1 MKKENVLWGLGFI
14 IVGILVLV
22 NALGIIE
29 INVFFK
35 GWWTLFIIVPCFVNI
50 FKDNDKTA
58 SIIGT
63 VFGILLLLAARDVI
77 NFDLLWKILLPLVL
91 IIIGLSLIFKDKV
104 SDKVKDEIKKLNK
117 NSKDEYTATFSG
129 QDLNFDDEEFK
140 GCELN
145 AIFGG
150 IKCDIKNAKLKDDV
164 VINASSIFGG
174 ITLYVPKDVN
184 VKVVSNSIFGGVSG
198 NYNKNKND
206 KKGKTIYVNATCLFG
221 GVEIK

>member
-63 VFGILLLLAARDVI
+63 VFGILLLLAVRDVI

-164 VINASSIFGG
+164 VINVSSIFGG

>member
-1 MKKENVLWGLGFI
+1 MKKENILWGLGFI

-22 NALGIIE
+22 NALGILE

-63 VFGILLLLAARDVI
+63 VFGILLLLAVRDVI

-150 IKCDIKNAKLKDDV
+150 IKCDIKNAKVKDDV

>member
-63 VFGILLLLAARDVI
+63 VFGILLLLAVRDVI

-117 NSKDEYTATFSG
+117 NSKDEYTATFSE

-206 KKGKTIYVNATCLFG
+206 KKGKTIYVNSTCLFG